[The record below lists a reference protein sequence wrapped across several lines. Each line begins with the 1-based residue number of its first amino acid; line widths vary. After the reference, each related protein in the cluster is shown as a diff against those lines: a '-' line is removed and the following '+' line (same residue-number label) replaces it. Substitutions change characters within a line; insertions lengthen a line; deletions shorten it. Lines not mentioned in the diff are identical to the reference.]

1 MSRCIFQNTCSC
13 NRLQCIPRR
22 HSPADP
28 ISSLITKVMSSD
40 QSSAAGLPAS
50 NQPPSPAA
58 PVTTAPGSNLNVVPS
73 YLALLLLFGPI
84 ALLSRIVD
92 QATFYEGSRIAFGIL
107 STAFNVYIVAHH
119 LSSPPHPKHRML
131 PLRKLSIIT
140 HVVTGSLEIVTS
152 VVGYLCLRFGTG
164 YSASFPWGYPQAA
177 CAFVHVLSAVY
188 QTPIVFG
195 AKVHCANNQATV
207 RDRQHP

>member
-1 MSRCIFQNTCSC
+1 M
-13 NRLQCIPRR
+13 
-22 HSPADP
+22 
-28 ISSLITKVMSSD
+28 SSL
-40 QSSAAGLPAS
+40 QSPENWEF
-50 NQPPSPAA
+50 NQPPSPAG
-58 PVTTAPGSNLNVVPS
+58 PFQVTPTTVAPGPWVAQTVTNGQGPATGRTSSNLNVVPS
-73 YLALLLLFGPI
+73 YLALFLLFGPI

-92 QATFYEGSRIAFGIL
+92 QAAFYEGSRIAFGIL